1 MLPVAYVVPTRR
13 ATYCICRAN
22 MLPIVRVVPL
32 YPRKLYQHVCRHI
45 PLRAVALLFAS
56 TIVIGILFGSDDD
69 CSYAYAHAMRGE
81 GPLTTNS
88 ALKTKT
94 AEITLARSVP

>member
-32 YPRKLYQHVCRHI
+32 YQHVCRHI

-56 TIVIGILFGSDDD
+56 TIVIGILSGSD
-69 CSYAYAHAMRGE
+69 CSYAYAHKSISR
-81 GPLTTNS
+81 
-88 ALKTKT
+88 
-94 AEITLARSVP
+94 